1 MMQAATARGEWSQAW
16 PVAIVGQLG
25 IAGCTIFAFATGVL
39 LEPMTAELGWSRTA
53 LSSAFFL
60 QMVAGLIILPAT
72 GWLADRYGPRRIAL
86 LGLLP
91 YAVCVGLLGVVGK
104 PLWQWWALCLLMAT
118 AQGFV
123 TQTIWISAVVGWF
136 QRSRGLAIAVALSGV
151 GLGSFAWPIL
161 AAMALEQ
168 FGWRWTF
175 AVLAAGWLALM
186 APLFL
191 LGFKDPPRDAARRPE
206 GHVKAWLATVR
217 SPTFLGLMLAG
228 GLFSCAYFGA
238 TVNLVP
244 IIKASGQPLAIA
256 AQIAGALGLAAIA
269 GRLMVGALLDRFPTR
284 PLAIAVFLMLP
295 LACVA
300 LLNADGSLP
309 MALLGTILIGFAT
322 GAEMDVV
329 TFIAA
334 RTFGAQI
341 FTSIYALFTSTLAIC
356 ASLGP
361 LLAGFLY
368 DQTGSYQMFLMEI
381 ITFGVVGAVVI
392 ALLPKSAV

>member
-1 MMQAATARGEWSQAW
+1 
-16 PVAIVGQLG
+16 
-25 IAGCTIFAFATGVL
+25 
-39 LEPMTAELGWSRTA
+39 
-53 LSSAFFL
+53 
-60 QMVAGLIILPAT
+60 
-72 GWLADRYGPRRIAL
+72 
-86 LGLLP
+86 
-91 YAVCVGLLGVVGK
+91 
-104 PLWQWWALCLLMAT
+104 
-118 AQGFV
+118 
-123 TQTIWISAVVGWF
+123 
-136 QRSRGLAIAVALSGV
+136 
-151 GLGSFAWPIL
+151 
-161 AAMALEQ
+161 
-168 FGWRWTF
+168 
-175 AVLAAGWLALM
+175 
-186 APLFL
+186 
-191 LGFKDPPRDAARRPE
+191 
-206 GHVKAWLATVR
+206 
-217 SPTFLGLMLAG
+217 MLAG

-284 PLAIAVFLMLP
+284 PLAIGVFLMLP

-334 RTFGAQI
+334 RTFGAEI

-368 DQTGSYQMFLMEI
+368 DQTGSYQMFLMAI
-381 ITFGVVGAVVI
+381 IPFGVVGAVVI